1 MAQCVFCGGEAAFGK
16 TVKFDDF
23 SFRACAGCYDIYS
36 QSSRCLIMRAVKK
49 AGIYKYMGD
58 VSSWLEREEEER
70 AQERKEKAAKL
81 KEDIESYEVWR
92 NGRECGVCPKCG
104 GAMLA
109 LDPVDLLHYTGSL
122 LLTMNIS
129 GWNASSI
136 YMDMAA
142 CEDCGYT
149 EFYSKYLTQ
158 RHEAYLKNK
167 EQLEEL
173 LQEEKEQ

>member
-58 VSSWLEREEEER
+58 VSSWLERDEEER

-81 KEDIESYEVWR
+81 KEDIER
-92 NGRECGVCPKCG
+92 CG
-104 GAMLA
+104 GTA
-109 LDPVDLLHYTGSL
+109 G
-122 LLTMNIS
+122 
-129 GWNASSI
+129 NAESAPN
-136 YMDMAA
+136 AA
-142 CEDCGYT
+142 VPCSRLILWICCT
-149 EFYSKYLTQ
+149 IQAASF
-158 RHEAYLKNK
+158 
-167 EQLEEL
+167 
-173 LQEEKEQ
+173 